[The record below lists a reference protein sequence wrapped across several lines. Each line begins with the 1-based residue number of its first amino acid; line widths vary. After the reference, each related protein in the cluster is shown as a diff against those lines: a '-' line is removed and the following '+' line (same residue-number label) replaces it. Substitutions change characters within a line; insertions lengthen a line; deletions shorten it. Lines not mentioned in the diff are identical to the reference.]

1 MEELSE
7 EQVEQLVEV
16 LNEQEEDVKETLE
29 EEINVYGGGFDNY
42 VPAGSTIDVG
52 TRKTVIA
59 AIATLTATTAI
70 AAVPPSSG
78 GSPAGGSGGGGSG
91 SSGGGGST
99 GEARSR
105 KEEEAGEPAGEIAG
119 PEEDD
124 DTDYAHN
131 SIFKYYIKEG
141 IEMKKFNWFGF
152 SKKLWDITAGLA
164 FTLAGSF
171 VVYITLSGTT
181 QRLAGIATLF
191 AIFVHYLHEILKN
204 DME

>member
-1 MEELSE
+1 M
-7 EQVEQLVEV
+7 VEV

-42 VPAGSTIDVG
+42 IPAGSNIDVG
-52 TRKTVIA
+52 ERKTIIA

-70 AAVPPSSG
+70 AAVPPTSG
-78 GSPAGGSGGGGSG
+78 GSPSGGSGSGGSGGGGS
-91 SSGGGGST
+91 S

-105 KEEEAGEPAGEIAG
+105 KEEESGEPAGEIAG
-119 PEEDD
+119 PEDDD

-181 QRLAGIATLF
+181 QRLAGIATLI
-191 AIFVHYLHEILKN
+191 ALFVHYINEILKN
-204 DME
+204 DIE